1 MLSLVFFIFG
11 TKGKSIFVSATFIRA
26 LRAYLREISSI
37 SEREK
42 GYMSAWKGWTDGR
55 EDSLSLCSSS
65 AVTCVRLLREAEAA

>member
-1 MLSLVFFIFG
+1 MLSLVFLIFG

-26 LRAYLREISSI
+26 FRAYFREISSI

-55 EDSLSLCSSS
+55 EDSLSLRSSS
-65 AVTCVRLLREAEAA
+65 AVTCVRRMRDAQAV